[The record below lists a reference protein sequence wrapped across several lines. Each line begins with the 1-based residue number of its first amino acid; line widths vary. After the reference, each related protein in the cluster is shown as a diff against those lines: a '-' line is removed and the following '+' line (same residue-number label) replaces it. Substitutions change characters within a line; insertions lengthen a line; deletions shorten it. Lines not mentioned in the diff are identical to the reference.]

1 MKPLENNLTTEK
13 GIKLLK
19 EFIIRYDSDQ
29 VDDTMVYNEIMNY
42 LHRDELDEEGH
53 IWSYRKI
60 LAHSGPF
67 TNKDKEHK
75 GSSYNVLIEWE
86 NGDVTEEPLNWMIKE
101 NAIPIAQYAKENNL
115 LNTPGWKSLKKI
127 AKREKLLERLVNQ
140 AKLRSF
146 RTSPKYMYGYQVPKD
161 YEEAMLLDK
170 QNSNTRSV
178 SYTHLTLPTILLV

>member
-1 MKPLENNLTTEK
+1 MA
-13 GIKLLK
+13 
-19 EFIIRYDSDQ
+19 
-29 VDDTMVYNEIMNY
+29 YNEIMNY

-60 LAHSGPF
+60 LAHTGPF

-86 NGDVTEEPLNWMIKE
+86 NGDITEEPLNWMIKE

-127 AKREKLLERLVNQ
+127 ARREKLLERLVMLVEFNYIVIN
-140 AKLRSF
+140 
-146 RTSPKYMYGYQVPKD
+146 TS
-161 YEEAMLLDK
+161 LLDK
-170 QNSNTRSV
+170 SV
-178 SYTHLTLPTILLV
+178 